1 MTFLL
6 TPTAQL
12 NCSGYRKNSARV
24 LRPAYSKAARPV
36 QQRKLAA
43 GLRPIIKVIF
53 ILIVAGLAVLWS
65 FLPTALTAA
74 ASPNDHKTG
83 NLDLQLKSGNYSSL
97 ELGPWIGWRALRSRE
112 TARLEQ
118 TKLPAESSSPLSW
131 IRRHRGPFFSTR
143 ELKLSKIFPLNLRDS
158 SPQNVEEKM
167 PGPVK
172 TQTKLARVTVYW
184 PGEGNDYTKRGLSS
198 TGVKLRDGHCA
209 VDPKVIPY
217 GSVVKLSG
225 IGKYVAVDTGP
236 AVVSRRAARASGRTS
251 AERNAL
257 VIDVYCSSR
266 SKAKKLE
273 KSAAKFAL
281 VTWYR

>member
-1 MTFLL
+1 MTFLV
-6 TPTAQL
+6 TPIAQL
-12 NCSGYRKNSARV
+12 NSPGYPEKLPGV
-24 LRPAYSKAARPV
+24 PRPPYSKAARPI

-43 GLRPIIKVIF
+43 GVRPIIKVIF
-53 ILIVAGLAVLWS
+53 ILMLASLAVLWS
-65 FLPTALTAA
+65 FLATALSAA
-74 ASPNDHKTG
+74 ASSNHDSSENP
-83 NLDLQLKSGNYSSL
+83 DLQLKSGHYATL
-97 ELGPWIGWRALRSRE
+97 QLGPWIGGRALRSRE
-112 TARLEQ
+112 TAKIEQ

-131 IRRHRGPFFSTR
+131 IRRHRGPFFSTK
-143 ELKLSKIFPLNLRDS
+143 ELKLSKIFPLQLRDS
-158 SPQNVEEKM
+158 SHQNVEEKM

-172 TQTKLARVTVYW
+172 MQTKLARVTVYW
-184 PGEGNDYTKRGLSS
+184 PGEGDDYTKRGLSS

-217 GSVVKLSG
+217 GSVVKISG

-236 AVVSRRAARASGRTS
+236 AVVSRRAARGSGRTS

-273 KSAAKFAL
+273 KSAARFAL